1 MARLIKANYTMEE
14 INVIIAFIILSPDR
28 EGLVY
33 PDRVQELQDN
43 MLKVSYF
50 KYGLLENTP

>member
-28 EGLVY
+28 ESLVY

-50 KYGLLENTP
+50 KYSILETIP